1 MANKT
6 ICMVVV
12 VAKTEN
18 DSDAAVESAQEWS
31 CMVAAVAGPCM
42 TASAE
47 KVGTSDGGVA
57 SMEGKDGGSVV
68 ETCKPAAE
76 FGACE
81 QEVRDNH
88 VTVVAGAGHAA
99 VGKVCGSTEG
109 ALRESVLVVE
119 VGGGGGGAEGVHRRL
134 VVGGRHDLVV

>member
-1 MANKT
+1 M
-6 ICMVVV
+6 
-12 VAKTEN
+12 AKTEN
-18 DSDAAVESAQEWS
+18 DSDAAVESAQGWS

-47 KVGTSDGGVA
+47 EAGASDGGVA

-88 VTVVAGAGHAA
+88 VTVVVGAGHAA
-99 VGKVCGSTEG
+99 VGRVCSSTEG
-109 ALRESVLVVE
+109 VVRESVVAVQ
-119 VGGGGGGAEGVHRRL
+119 VGGGVGGGGGAEGVHRRL
-134 VVGGRHDLVV
+134 VLGDGGTEVGHHDSVV

>member
-1 MANKT
+1 
-6 ICMVVV
+6 MVVV
-12 VAKTEN
+12 VVVKTEN
-18 DSDAAVESAQEWS
+18 DSDAAVESAQGWS
-31 CMVAAVAGPCM
+31 CMVAGPCM

-47 KVGTSDGGVA
+47 KAGASDGGVA

-88 VTVVAGAGHAA
+88 VTVVTGAGHAA
-99 VGKVCGSTEG
+99 AGKACGSTEG
-109 ALRESVLVVE
+109 VLRELVVQVGGG
-119 VGGGGGGAEGVHRRL
+119 VGGGGGVAEGVHRRL
-134 VVGGRHDLVV
+134 VLGDGGTEVGHHDSVA